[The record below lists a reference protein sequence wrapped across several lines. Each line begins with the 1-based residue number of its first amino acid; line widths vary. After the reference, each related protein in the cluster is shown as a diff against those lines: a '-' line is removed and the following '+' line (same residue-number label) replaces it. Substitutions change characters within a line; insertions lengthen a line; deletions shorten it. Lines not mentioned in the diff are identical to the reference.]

1 MTVERSVPIISRA
14 VLMSTFSSFGFGPLR
29 TKQVVMLF
37 FGAVPPI
44 LVVGINGVGT
54 DSGDFFAGQ
63 FLLIISP
70 SSNCPI

>member
-1 MTVERSVPIISRA
+1 MTVERSVPIIRWA
-14 VLMSTFSSFGFGPLR
+14 VLMSTLSSFGFEPLR

-54 DSGDFFAGQ
+54 DSGDFYTGQ
-63 FLLIISP
+63 FLLIISL
-70 SSNCPI
+70 SSDFPV